1 MALTIW
7 HERIKEEEF
16 YVDQVRGAIGA
27 FERWVLYVNEFT
39 PIFSTRGEVP
49 TLIAPH
55 EREVARL
62 ILVPGSALAN
72 LRLAFVQ
79 GVIELYVFEA
89 CVAHV
94 LDRIYDDAW
103 AEL

>member
-7 HERIKEEEF
+7 HESGKEYQF
-16 YVDQVRGAIGA
+16 YVDQVHGTVGSL
-27 FERWVLYVNEFT
+27 ERWELYVNEFT
-39 PIFSTRGEVP
+39 PLYSMRDEVP

-62 ILVPGSALAN
+62 TLYRGSALDG
-72 LRLAFVQ
+72 LRSAFVA
-79 GVIELYVFEA
+79 GEIELYVFEA

-94 LDRIYDDAW
+94 LDRIYGDSW